1 MIPSSQENFRHVR
14 HLQIKALKDVKN
26 FFSGS
31 YRSIFKGKG
40 LEFEGLREY
49 AQGDEIRTIDW
60 NVSARSEKVFVKHFR
75 EERELTLILVVDVSA
90 SSLFSH
96 TNRLKNEIIAEI
108 GALLAF
114 SAIQNQDKVGLLLF
128 SDQIELYLRPK
139 KRLRDVLRL
148 IRELLYFQPKS
159 HGTNLKKALAFLG
172 KVEKKQAICV
182 LISDFLSE
190 DFYSEALLL
199 SKKHELIAL
208 RVQDSYE
215 KQRFPSGTFTLC
227 DLETTE
233 EIVVDTADPI
243 IQELYLTKAKAS
255 DDSIRSAC
263 KKIGMDFMDISTDE
277 APVTALHRFFK
288 QRSKK
293 KV

>member
-1 MIPSSQENFRHVR
+1 M
-14 HLQIKALKDVKN
+14 
-26 FFSGS
+26 
-31 YRSIFKGKG
+31 FKGKG
-40 LEFEGLREY
+40 VEFEGLREY
-49 AQGDEIRTIDW
+49 AVGDEVRTIDW

-96 TNRLKNEIIAEI
+96 TDRLKSERIAEI

-139 KRLRDVLRL
+139 KRVRDVLRL

-159 HGTNLKKALAFLG
+159 RGTNLKKTLAFLG

-190 DFYSEALLL
+190 DFYKEALLL

-215 KQRFPSGTFTLC
+215 NSAFPTGVFTLC
-227 DLETTE
+227 DLETE
-233 EIVVDTADPI
+233 EETVVDTSDPKV
-243 IQELYLTKAKAS
+243 QETYQLKAKATYAAV
-255 DDSIRSAC
+255 RNEC
-263 KKIGMDFMDISTDE
+263 RKIGMDFMDISTE
-277 APVTALHRFFK
+277 ESPVNALHRFFK

-293 KV
+293 KA